1 MSSDLYDLLDPLG
14 SSAGLTPEE
23 LGHLARLRHTLDTE
37 ITPLLPAAWEAGEAP
52 EMIRPTLAGLGLVDP
67 ADALGE
73 DGHESA
79 LYAGFRTF
87 ELSRCDLSVQILFNG
102 QASMF
107 RTLIRELA
115 DPEQAAAWDRDI
127 ADFKLTGCFALT
139 EPDHGSDVAG
149 GLETTAVRDGDSWIL
164 NGAKKWIGNAAQS
177 DYLMIIAHTEDGIG
191 GFLVPRETPGVQLQ
205 KMEGKIAVRMVD
217 NAQIAL
223 EDVRVPDSAR
233 LPRLNSFADINRAM
247 RGLRADVVWT
257 AAGMQAGILE
267 TARSYAGQRRQFG
280 RPIAGFQLI
289 QEKLAR
295 IYANLASTLAMAE
308 TLTRG
313 TADGVVPASL
323 AKLFAAQRLRD
334 SAALGREIGGGNGV
348 LLEHHLARFF
358 ADAEGVYTF
367 EGTHEVNSLIVGRH
381 LTGLGA
387 FH

>member
-1 MSSDLYDLLDPLG
+1 MSSELYDLIDPLG
-14 SSAGLTPEE
+14 SSAGLTDAE
-23 LGHLARLRHTLDTE
+23 LVHLARLRHTLDTE
-37 ITPLLPAAWEAGEAP
+37 ITPLIPAAWEAGQTP
-52 EMIRPTLAGLGLVDP
+52 ESIRPTLAGLRLVDP
-67 ADALGE
+67 PDALGP

-79 LYAGFRTF
+79 LYQGFRTF
-87 ELSRCDLSVQILFNG
+87 ELARCDLSVQILFNG
-102 QASMF
+102 HASMF

-115 DPEQAAAWDRDI
+115 DPDVAAEWDRKI
-127 ADFKLTGCFALT
+127 ADFELTGCFALT

-149 GLETTAVRDGDSWIL
+149 GLETTAVRDGDSWVI
-164 NGAKKWIGNAAQS
+164 NGAKKWIGNAAIS
-177 DYLMIIAHTEDGIG
+177 DFLMIIARTEDGIG
-191 GFLVPRETPGVQLQ
+191 GFLVPRETPGVRLD
-205 KMEGKIAVRMVD
+205 KIEGKIAVRMVN
-217 NAQIAL
+217 NAQITL
-223 EDVRVPDSAR
+223 SDVRVPDSAR
-233 LPRLNSFADINRAM
+233 LPRLNTFADINRAM

-267 TARSYAGQRRQFG
+267 AARSYATERVQFG
-280 RPIAGFQLI
+280 RPIGGFQLV

-295 IYANLASTLAMAE
+295 ILSNLASTLAMAE

-313 TADGVVPASL
+313 ATEGVVPASL

-381 LTGLGA
+381 LTGIGA